1 MIAAIQEEGPP
12 ARHTLWALVTTMA
25 TMAMAVA
32 PGCGGQAAS
41 QAPAATAADAAAAGP
56 PTGGAAEDD
65 ESAGLMEHHRY
76 HHHAG
81 LSMFVALSLQTLGA
95 PPEQRPA
102 LEKIRADLRAAMKP
116 ARDADASLLTTL
128 ADALVAPTPAP
139 DAVGVNSAVAR
150 VVAANA
156 SAQAAYADALN
167 QLHATLTPEQ
177 RAVLADKVDA
187 HFAVWQR
194 ENAAETDPAKSR
206 TSRHVDTLAADLG
219 LSAEQTAQISAALA
233 SERPGEPPADH
244 PGAAERMRAFGAAFR
259 APTFDART
267 LPANPH
273 LVGWGAAH
281 LARVVEVMRPVLTPE
296 QRALLAQRLRDHA
309 AHDPVAGGNS

>member
-1 MIAAIQEEGPP
+1 MIAAIKEEGPP
-12 ARHTLWALVTTMA
+12 ARHTLWVLVTTMA
-25 TMAMAVA
+25 TMAVA
-32 PGCGGQAAS
+32 AGCGGQAAN
-41 QAPAATAADAAAAGP
+41 QAPPATAADAAAAGP
-56 PTGGAAEDD
+56 PTAGAEDD

-102 LEKIRADLRAAMKP
+102 LEKIRADLQAAMKP
-116 ARDADASLLTTL
+116 ARDADASLLITL
-128 ADALVAPTPAP
+128 ADALVAPTPAS

-167 QLHATLTPEQ
+167 RLHAALTPEQ

-194 ENAAETDPAKSR
+194 ENAAQTDSAKSR
-206 TSRHVDTLAADLG
+206 SSRHVDTLAADLG

-233 SERPGEPPADH
+233 NERPGGPPADH

-309 AHDPVAGGNS
+309 AHDPVAEGNS